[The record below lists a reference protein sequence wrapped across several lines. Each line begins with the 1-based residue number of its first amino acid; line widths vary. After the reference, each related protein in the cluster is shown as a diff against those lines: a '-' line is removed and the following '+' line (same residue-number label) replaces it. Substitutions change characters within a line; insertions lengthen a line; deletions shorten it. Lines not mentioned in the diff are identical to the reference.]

1 MRMRFAAAL
10 LAASALACQPGDDS
24 TKAAPDEFK
33 ASLAARTIYP
43 AKREEWRTDI
53 TRYTDSTMVPVVFR
67 ASHTTVALLQKYPT
81 RISQF
86 ELHSKGD
93 LLSTR
98 PGRVDSVLNA
108 QVPRDIVAP
117 TELSRVTDDAQVDIV
132 DSATSTL
139 VRETIGGFMFRRD
152 LPMLRGGSGR
162 VCTVTPATLLH
173 IRNLGNRRTLESFTI
188 TALASEDSLLGRHRI
203 MGDSSSNMRFGSGDS
218 RRCLLLTER
227 DVFVVRAPEPK
238 SGIATPRI
246 ERLQQ
251 PGMTPRIAIDDTA
264 GQATALADRAGVTQP
279 IVVGAAVVDGGY
291 AVLVG
296 FQNDSQGRLIDYYDD
311 QGKYIQSAMLP
322 FTASAMAGSGPRFLV
337 LHQDQKYKWWLS
349 SWLTPMAAHGA
360 TAPPAAKVTNAPHRQ
375 LFELPGTD
383 VNKK

>member
-1 MRMRFAAAL
+1 M
-10 LAASALACQPGDDS
+10 LAASTLACRPGDDTAKS
-24 TKAAPDEFK
+24 APDEFK
-33 ASLAARTIYP
+33 TSLAARTIYP

-93 LLSTR
+93 LLSMR
-98 PGRVDSVLNA
+98 PGRVDSVLNT
-108 QVPRDIVAP
+108 QVPRDIIAP

-227 DVFVVRAPEPK
+227 EVQIVRAPEPS

-251 PGMTPRIAIDDTA
+251 PGASMRLSIEDTA
-264 GQATALADRAGVTQP
+264 VLSRIPAERSRIKQP
-279 IVVGAAVVDGGY
+279 FVVDAAVVDGGY

-296 FQNDSQGRLIDYYDD
+296 FENDEQGRLIDYYNE

-360 TAPPAAKVTNAPHRQ
+360 TAPPAAKVTSAPHRQ
-375 LFELPGTD
+375 LFELPGAD